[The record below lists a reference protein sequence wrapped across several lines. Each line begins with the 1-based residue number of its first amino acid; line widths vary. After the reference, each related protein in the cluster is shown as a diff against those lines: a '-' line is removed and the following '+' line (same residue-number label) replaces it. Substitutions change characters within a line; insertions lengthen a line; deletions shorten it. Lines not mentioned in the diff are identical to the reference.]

1 MIYKHWVAKFVK
13 AFKLREESGISW
25 NEVEKPERWQ
35 SKKRKNVQNIYTEM
49 NDFKNKEDYIINN

>member
-25 NEVEKPERWQ
+25 SGETGAMTEQEEKECTKYLYRDEW
-35 SKKRKNVQNIYTEM
+35 
-49 NDFKNKEDYIINN
+49 F